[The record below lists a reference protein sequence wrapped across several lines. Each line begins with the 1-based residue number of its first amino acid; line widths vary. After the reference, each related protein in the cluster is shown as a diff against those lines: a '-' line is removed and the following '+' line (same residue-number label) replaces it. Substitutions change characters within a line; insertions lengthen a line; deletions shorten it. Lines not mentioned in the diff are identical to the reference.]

1 LKRNAADG
9 LFTKASGFIR
19 ARKDEK
25 GVLMQVLIADDDL
38 TYCRML
44 EALLRKWGHEPIVTR
59 DGEQA
64 WQILQ
69 APQAP
74 QLAILDWMMPG
85 KDGVDICRQVR
96 QAGPAKPTYIILLT
110 SKERKEDI
118 VSGLDAGAD
127 DYMTKPFESEELRA
141 RIQVGERILKLQ
153 TELAGRVKEL
163 QEAFDQIKTLE
174 GIVPIC
180 MYCKKIRDDQ
190 NFWQQVETYIGEHSK
205 AEFTHGLCPD
215 CLEKYFRQPLEGARS
230 KGGDE

>member
-1 LKRNAADG
+1 VKNGSFWYKEKDLR
-9 LFTKASGFIR
+9 FMR
-19 ARKDEK
+19 ARKVEK
-25 GVLMQVLIADDDL
+25 GAIMRVLVADDDL

-44 EALLRKWGHEPIVTR
+44 ESLLRKWGHEPVVTG

-64 WQILQ
+64 WQILR

-96 QAGPAKPTYIILLT
+96 QASPSKPTYIILLT

-127 DYMTKPFESEELRA
+127 DYMTKPFEREELRA
-141 RIQVGERILKLQ
+141 RIQAGERILKLQ

-163 QEAFDQIKTLE
+163 QEALDQIKTLE

-180 MYCKKIRDDQ
+180 MYCKKIRNDQ
-190 NFWQQVETYIGEHSK
+190 NFWQQVETYISQHSK
-205 AEFTHGLCPD
+205 AEFTHGLCPE
-215 CLEKYFRQPLEGARS
+215 CLEKYFKRPLEGLPS
-230 KGGDE
+230 GKGDE

>member
-1 LKRNAADG
+1 LLKTRV
-9 LFTKASGFIR
+9 SGIREKDLAFIR
-19 ARKDEK
+19 LRKVTK
-25 GVLMQVLIADDDL
+25 GAIMRVLVADDDL
-38 TYCRML
+38 TYCRTL
-44 EALLRKWGHEPIVTR
+44 EALLRKWGHEPVVTC

-69 APQAP
+69 SPEAPSM
-74 QLAILDWMMPG
+74 AILDWMMPG

-96 QAGPAKPTYIILLT
+96 QGSPARPTYIILLT

-127 DYMTKPFESEELRA
+127 DYMTKPFEREELRA

-163 QEAFDQIKTLE
+163 QEALDQIKTLE

-180 MYCKKIRDDQ
+180 MYCKKIRNDQ
-190 NFWQQVETYIGEHSK
+190 NYWQQVETYISQHSK

-215 CLEKYFRQPLEGARS
+215 CLEKYFRRPLEGLRS
-230 KGGDE
+230 GKGDE